1 MRIATKKVERADKND
16 SGSFFTKFMKKKLT
30 EKIFIFSGKKQRAM
44 DIWRGI
50 KVVGLNNGGEA
61 CEWEELIRR

>member
-1 MRIATKKVERADKND
+1 
-16 SGSFFTKFMKKKLT
+16 MKKKLT

-50 KVVGLNNGGEA
+50 KAVGLNNGGEA